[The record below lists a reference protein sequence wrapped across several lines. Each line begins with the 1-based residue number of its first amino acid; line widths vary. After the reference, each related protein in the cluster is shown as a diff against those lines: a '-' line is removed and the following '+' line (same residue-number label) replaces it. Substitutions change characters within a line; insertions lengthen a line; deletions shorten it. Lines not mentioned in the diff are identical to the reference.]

1 MDALSEPNILRG
13 GSMKKTVVALLL
25 LLGLFVTGQAQA
37 PAKVKADHEKL
48 AKLPPLLKAK
58 IAKEMP
64 EWIHRSIEPMEG
76 SSNVI
81 IEQWESGE
89 VSIKVA
95 VTQYDTDDEASDA
108 LRDFKQQLKVEEDAT
123 RAKGR
128 AEFRLIKETLPF
140 LGDGGFAWDVKGAE
154 AAVFRKSSFLVSVSI
169 ARPEHH
175 YDLSLSKVFAF
186 HVAEVLGTQ

>member
-1 MDALSEPNILRG
+1 M
-13 GSMKKTVVALLL
+13 MKKTAVALLL
-25 LLGLFVTGQAQA
+25 LLGLFVTVQAQ
-37 PAKVKADHEKL
+37 AKVKADHEKL
-48 AKLPPLLKAK
+48 ARLPPLLKAK

-64 EWIHRSIEPMEG
+64 GWIHRSIEPIEG
-76 SSNVI
+76 SSNLI

-95 VTQYDTDDEASDA
+95 VTQYETEAEASDA

-123 RAKGR
+123 IAKGR

-154 AAVFRKSSFLVSVSI
+154 AAVFRKNNFLVSVSI

-175 YDLSLSKVFAF
+175 YDLSISKIFAR
-186 HVAEVLGTQ
+186 HVADVLATQ